1 MVWVPAPR
9 AAHPP
14 GQEGVNF
21 RRIYGRG
28 GGRAPDREQTD
39 NGHARGRDPDAV
51 HLYLRE
57 IHLVE
62 EVLDTWVEAGRWWE
76 QENETQTWRIRTR
89 KGGVFEIIQDVG
101 TKQWKLYK
109 VYA

>member
-1 MVWVPAPR
+1 M
-9 AAHPP
+9 
-14 GQEGVNF
+14 
-21 RRIYGRG
+21 
-28 GGRAPDREQTD
+28 
-39 NGHARGRDPDAV
+39 
-51 HLYLRE
+51 
-57 IHLVE
+57 E